1 MEDGL
6 LRKFS
11 ENLTLKMKDE
21 KFALQRSEG
30 GRRNEKK
37 KKKNILRDRM
47 FQVQGPRVRKGIF
60 PFIIIIISMFFI
72 I

>member
-6 LRKFS
+6 IRKFS

-30 GRRNEKK
+30 RRRNEKK
-37 KKKNILRDRM
+37 KHP
-47 FQVQGPRVRKGIF
+47 QGQNVPGTRA
-60 PFIIIIISMFFI
+60 
-72 I
+72 

>member
-37 KKKNILRDRM
+37 KKNILRERM

>member
-21 KFALQRSEG
+21 KFALQRLEG
-30 GRRNEKK
+30 GRRNEK

-60 PFIIIIISMFFI
+60 PFIIISISMFFI

>member
-6 LRKFS
+6 IRKFS

-30 GRRNEKK
+30 RRRNEKK
-37 KKKNILRDRM
+37 KHPQGQNVPGTRASGEKRNIS
-47 FQVQGPRVRKGIF
+47 FHYYYY
-60 PFIIIIISMFFI
+60 
-72 I
+72 

>member
-37 KKKNILRDRM
+37 KKTSSGTECSRY
-47 FQVQGPRVRKGIF
+47 KGLG
-60 PFIIIIISMFFI
+60 
-72 I
+72 

>member
-37 KKKNILRDRM
+37 KKKKTSSGTECSRY
-47 FQVQGPRVRKGIF
+47 KGLG
-60 PFIIIIISMFFI
+60 
-72 I
+72 

>member
-1 MEDGL
+1 
-6 LRKFS
+6 
-11 ENLTLKMKDE
+11 MKDE

-37 KKKNILRDRM
+37 KKNILRERM